1 MTTEA
6 EMVALLKKRYSG
18 ASSAG
23 LPRYITAPQVPIFTD
38 GAHRRIDFIAVDS
51 TTEEVMLP
59 ADTAYTRLPPPV
71 HGFEVKVSRADWL
84 TEHRTGG
91 KKSEPWR
98 GHCHYWWLVVPNQ
111 KVIKPGEL
119 PAGWG
124 LLVGENQLR
133 AVVKPVRSLNTQP
146 LDMELMRTIARHSQ
160 RKTNDHRISNK
171 HTH

>member
-23 LPRYITAPQVPIFTD
+23 LPRYITASQVPIFTAGD
-38 GAHRRIDFIAVDS
+38 HRRIDFIAVDS
-51 TTEEVMLP
+51 MREEVILP
-59 ADTAYTRLPPPV
+59 PDTAYTRLPPPV

-98 GHCHYWWLVVPNQ
+98 GRCHYWWLVVPNQ
-111 KVIKPGEL
+111 NVIKPEEL
-119 PAGWG
+119 PSGWG
-124 LLVGENQLR
+124 LLVGEKRLR
-133 AVVKPVRSLNTQP
+133 AVVKPARSFITEP
-146 LDMELMRTIARHSQ
+146 LDMGLLRTIARYSQ
-160 RKTNDHRISNK
+160 RNK
-171 HTH
+171 Q

>member
-1 MTTEA
+1 
-6 EMVALLKKRYSG
+6 MVALLKKRYSG

-23 LPRYITAPQVPIFTD
+23 LPRYITASQVPIFSSGD
-38 GAHRRIDFIAVDS
+38 HRRIDFIAVDS
-51 TTEEVMLP
+51 MTEEVMLP
-59 ADTAYTRLPPPV
+59 DDTAYTRLPPPV

-84 TEHRTGG
+84 TEHKTGG

-98 GHCHYWWLVVPNQ
+98 RYCDYWWMVVPNQ

-124 LLVGENQLR
+124 LLVGEKRLR

-146 LDMELMRTIARHSQ
+146 LDMEMMRTIARYSQ
-160 RKTNDHRISNK
+160 RNQL
-171 HTH
+171 

>member
-1 MTTEA
+1 MSTEP

-23 LPRYITAPQVPIFTD
+23 LPRYITASQVPIFYAGD
-38 GAHRRIDFIAVDS
+38 HRRIDFIAVDS
-51 TTEEVMLP
+51 MTEEVMLP
-59 ADTAYTRLPPPV
+59 TDTAYTRLPPPV

-84 TEHRTGG
+84 TEHKTGG

-98 GHCHYWWLVVPNQ
+98 RYCDYWWMVVPNQ

-124 LLVGENQLR
+124 LLVGEKQLR
-133 AVVKPVRSLNTQP
+133 AVMKPLRTLGTQP

-160 RKTNDHRISNK
+160 RKQL
-171 HTH
+171 

>member
-23 LPRYITAPQVPIFTD
+23 LPRYVTASQVPIFTAGD
-38 GAHRRIDFIAVDS
+38 HRRIDFIAVDS

-91 KKSEPWR
+91 KKSEIWR
-98 GHCHYWWLVVPNQ
+98 RYCDYWWLVVPNP
-111 KVIKPGEL
+111 KIIKPGEL
-119 PAGWG
+119 PDGWG
-124 LLVGENQLR
+124 LLAGEKQLR
-133 AVVKPVRSLNTQP
+133 TVVKPARSLGTHP
-146 LDMELMRTIARHSQ
+146 LDMEMMRTIARYAQ
-160 RKTNDHRISNK
+160 RNK
-171 HTH
+171 K